1 MQNQSLLSKFYEDSS
16 VVPTADQPGM
26 DTTTLFASLAVVLVA
41 VLALVGAIRRYFD
54 ALTMAVT
61 QAAVLLRLG
70 VNHLQAGGQI
80 AQNAAPVPAPAVV
93 VEISTPDN
101 ATDTQRLNTRYLR
114 QNRLKW
120 SRETR
125 I

>member
-16 VVPTADQPGM
+16 VVPTANQPGM

-70 VNHLQAGGQI
+70 VNHFQAGGQI
-80 AQNAAPVPAPAVV
+80 APSAAPAAAPVVM
-93 VEISTPDN
+93 VELCTPIN
-101 ATDTQRLNTRYLR
+101 ASDDTRQFIRQTHLN
-114 QNRLKW
+114 NW
-120 SRETR
+120 SQETR